1 MTERESQVR
10 TLVAELANA
19 LRRCERQA
27 NLERIDLVVKG
38 VAPEGDTVRRE
49 AELRPSPADADLA
62 HQTIAQIERIVAKW
76 EADSR
81 LCVERLSLVWRGDP
95 PVRVPEDLEIRRAN

>member
-27 NLERIDLVVKG
+27 SLERIDLVVKG
-38 VAPEGDTVRRE
+38 VAPEGAKLSSEV
-49 AELRPSPADADLA
+49 ELRPSPADAGVA
-62 HQTIAQIERIVAKW
+62 QQAIAQIEQIVAKW
-76 EADSR
+76 EAGSGLWVD
-81 LCVERLSLVWRGDP
+81 RLSLVWRGDP
-95 PVRVPEDLEIRRAN
+95 PVRVPEDLDFRLAY

>member
-27 NLERIDLVVKG
+27 TLERIDLLVKG
-38 VAPEGDTVRRE
+38 VAPGGAETSSEV
-49 AELRPSPADADLA
+49 ELRPPPEDAGIA
-62 HQTIAQIERIVAKW
+62 HQATAQIEQIVAKW
-76 EADSR
+76 EAGSG
-81 LCVERLSLVWRGDP
+81 LSIQRLSLVWRGDP
-95 PVRVPEDLEIRRAN
+95 PVRVPEDIELRQAH